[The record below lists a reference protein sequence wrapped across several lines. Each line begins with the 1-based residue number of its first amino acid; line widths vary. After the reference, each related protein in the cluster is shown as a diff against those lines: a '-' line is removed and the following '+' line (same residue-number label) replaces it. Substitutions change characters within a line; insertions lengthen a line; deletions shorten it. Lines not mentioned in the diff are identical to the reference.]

1 MFIDVLVNGFV
12 AGGTYALIA
21 LGLTLQYGIA
31 RIMNLSFGD
40 TIIASSFGAFVLFS
54 GFAINP
60 LLALLIVVP
69 VGFVLSGAIYTVIM
83 RPLVNRSANSEALE
97 VDTILATFGMLFII
111 QGILLLIFGGD
122 FTGYSYLNEP
132 VAIAGTVV
140 AANRLV
146 ALVLALVLGI
156 ALIYTFSHT
165 RWGLTLRAVALAPSS
180 ASLVGI
186 DINRYARIAFALG
199 GAMAASGGVVVSMYQ
214 TFTATDGVVFTMK
227 ALIVVILGG
236 KGSLTGALV
245 AGLMLGLVETAV
257 AAYIDPGLT
266 LAATYIIFLSILLIR
281 PTGMFGT
288 SR

>member
-31 RIMNLSFGD
+31 RIMNLSYGD

-69 VGFVLSGAIYTVIM
+69 AGFLFSGAIYTLIM
-83 RPLVNRSANSEALE
+83 RPLVDRSPNSETLE
-97 VDTILATFGMLFII
+97 VDSILATFGLLFTI
-111 QGILLLIFGGD
+111 QGILLLIFQGD
-122 FTGYSYLNEP
+122 FYGYSYLNEP
-132 VAIAGTVV
+132 VAIMGTVV

-146 ALVLALVLGI
+146 ALVLALVLGVS
-156 ALIYTFSHT
+156 LILMLAHT
-165 RWGLTLRAVALAPSS
+165 RWGLTLRAVAIAPSS

-186 DINRYARIAFALG
+186 DINRFARIAFALG

-236 KGSLTGALV
+236 KGSLSGALV

-266 LAATYIIFLSILLIR
+266 LAATYVIFLSILLFR
-281 PTGMFGT
+281 PTGMFGKPE
-288 SR
+288 